1 MSTSIIGIN
10 KAQYLNN
17 YKIELLFND
26 GKKRVIDLN
35 NFLKKS
41 KNPMTRKYLN
51 KNSFK
56 KFKVEYGDLIW
67 GIMKCVF
74 LFGIC
79 TKEIFL
85 KYILS
90 KKNKKSGMIKKVIFL
105 KCYLISNRDFL
116 KGLMM
121 MQ

>member
-1 MSTSIIGIN
+1 VSTSIIGIN

-17 YKIELLFND
+17 YEIELLFND

-35 NFLKKS
+35 NFLKKA

-67 GIMKCVF
+67 GDYEMCFPVWD
-74 LFGIC
+74 LYEGN
-79 TKEIFL
+79 IF
-85 KYILS
+85 
-90 KKNKKSGMIKKVIFL
+90 
-105 KCYLISNRDFL
+105 
-116 KGLMM
+116 
-121 MQ
+121 